1 MILSVVAI
9 AFSIFLFGGG
19 IYNLVNRPLPS
30 AYVELPGG
38 GRFIFLYPQLSEQFI
53 TDSIVAT
60 TLYSLGV
67 IGALSLYQS
76 TKYVYKPRQAYLM
89 FLVGLILLILAYA
102 FIEITIESKT

>member
-1 MILSVVAI
+1 VKNKLLHKFKRKISSLSYFINRLYRKISTTKPSFMILSVVAI

-30 AYVELPGG
+30 
-38 GRFIFLYPQLSEQFI
+38 
-53 TDSIVAT
+53 
-60 TLYSLGV
+60 
-67 IGALSLYQS
+67 
-76 TKYVYKPRQAYLM
+76 KYVYKPRQAYLM